1 MNTLKYFRGAI
12 VEVLEDNGTSSVIKI
27 KGGARCRVNNGQLL
41 DTDEKKTRLPE
52 WLAVGAR
59 VYLDG
64 DILTITKVGN
74 TQYEA
79 DGIKYSS
86 HSGAINY
93 ILHHGRA
100 VVECDTDRQPQERP
114 ADYEQLT
121 NITVDDLNFNNVDL
135 FELMTAANEAGA
147 DDLAMYAHGLMCSGS
162 TPDTDTINELA
173 DDLLWTLQNDVE
185 ENEAEADGIRKKID
199 EIKAEGYE
207 VYIDNSDDTSNP
219 ATIKN
224 AKDLLNEDLA
234 DKFDELDNLYKDWY
248 EPALARLRAFVAA
261 FSTIDTTAADD
272 PAQCTIDFEAVAD
285 AAPAAELP
293 APPAVVYVSE
303 PCPPSHV
310 EDIEAAAD
318 AHFIDLADHAP
329 ADDHQPQT
337 KQKPT
342 EKRVRIVAGTFD
354 GCDAILFKIVN
365 KIYGRIKIDNGQYI
379 GFNASGRFSFYQY
392 DNRTEAVEAMKKYI
406 TETLNPFGGVFVSFV
421 DRVAFPDEK
430 PRIYTE
436 PTDETPATPTVT
448 DADVLATAARIKSLY
463 DTMTAEAAP
472 LPSDMPEPDTTPL
485 YTAADVEAMI
495 EAATA
500 DTYTADEV
508 AAMVADAVAQER
520 ARHRRRPAP
529 RLRPI
534 FRRLW
539 RVAAVVVPLV
549 VLAMLTASTAADNGH
564 QAPAADAVAMTPAAA
579 LPVAVDADTLQ
590 VVELPPVTVTAPRTP
605 SGQKTDLTP
614 SGQKTAAAVADASPT
629 DEPTAD
635 TPAGQKTDADNLPD
649 TLQPDSQPHGLTIC
663 EGTAWAYTMMNWA

>member
-1 MNTLKYFRGAI
+1 MR
-12 VEVLEDNGTSSVIKI
+12 VES
-27 KGGARCRVNNGQLL
+27 AQLL
-41 DTDEKKTRLPE
+41 DTDENKTRLPE
-52 WLAVGAR
+52 WITVGACA
-59 VYLDG
+59 YLDG
-64 DILTITKVGN
+64 DILTITRVGN

-79 DGIKYSS
+79 TGIKYST
-86 HSGAINY
+86 HQGAINY
-93 ILHHGRA
+93 LLHHGRA
-100 VVECDTDRQPQERP
+100 VVECDIDREPIQRP
-114 ADYEQLT
+114 ADYDKLT
-121 NITVDDLNFNNVDL
+121 NITVDDLHIDTDNI
-135 FELMTAANEAGA
+135 FELMTTANEAGA
-147 DDLAMYAHGLMCSGS
+147 DNLAAYAHGLMCSGDQ
-162 TPDTDTINELA
+162 PDTDTITDLIEG
-173 DDLLWTLQNDVE
+173 LLWTLQEDVE
-185 ENEAEADGIRKKID
+185 ENEAEAEEVREKI
-199 EIKAEGYE
+199 EKTKAEGYE
-207 VYIDNSDDTSNP
+207 VYIDSCDNTSDPST
-219 ATIKN
+219 TQN
-224 AKDLLNEDLA
+224 AKKLFNEDMA
-234 DKFDELDNLYKDWY
+234 DNLSYLDDLY
-248 EPALARLRAFVAA
+248 NNYIYPALSRLRAFVAA
-261 FSTIDTTAADD
+261 FSTDGATTDD
-272 PAQCTIDFEAVAD
+272 PAQCTIDFEAVAA

-303 PCPPSHV
+303 PCPPTPT
-310 EDIEAAAD
+310 DTAA
-318 AHFIDLADHAP
+318 P
-329 ADDHQPQT
+329 SSE
-337 KQKPT
+337 KT
-342 EKRVRIVAGTFD
+342 EKKRVRIVAGSFD
-354 GCDAILFKIVN
+354 GCDAILFKVVN

-379 GFNASGRFSFYQY
+379 GFSGSGRFSFFKY
-392 DNRTEAVEAMKKYI
+392 DNRAEAVEEMKKYVNNTLSPLGNVIVTFTDPEEHPDRKPRTYQPAAEPAPAPAAEPVPAADAEAVEAWQN
-406 TETLNPFGGVFVSFV
+406 EQ
-421 DRVAFPDEK
+421 A
-430 PRIYTE
+430 
-436 PTDETPATPTVT
+436 AATVT

-520 ARHRRRPAP
+520 ARHRRRQAP

-549 VLAMLTASTAADNGH
+549 VLAMLTASTAADNSR

-590 VVELPPVTVTAPRTP
+590 VVELPPVTVTVPRTP
-605 SGQKTDLTP
+605 SGQKTGLTP

-635 TPAGQKTDADNLPD
+635 TPAGQKTDADTIPD